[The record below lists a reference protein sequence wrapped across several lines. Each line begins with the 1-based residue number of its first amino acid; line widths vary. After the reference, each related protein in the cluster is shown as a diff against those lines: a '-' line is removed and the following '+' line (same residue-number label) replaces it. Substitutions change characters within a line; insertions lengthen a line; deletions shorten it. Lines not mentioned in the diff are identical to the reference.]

1 MSTQPN
7 TESIVYPL
15 PESSQE
21 LAGLVQQIT
30 EYDSPRAV
38 IIDYLQKTIL
48 VHPSTDED
56 KAEFT
61 KESLM
66 YLLSAEPINMVDDI
80 SSLDALLAKVEPE
93 EEFITLCLHPNQKPN
108 LQDVHPTLWTP
119 LVSENSVLMVVRV
132 SDSQKWKVL
141 GASLPDHLHI
151 DLG

>member
-1 MSTQPN
+1 MSTQSN
-7 TESIVYPL
+7 TESVVYPL

-30 EYDSPRAV
+30 EYDEPRAL
-38 IIDYLQKTIL
+38 IIDYLQKAIL
-48 VHPSTDED
+48 VHPRTEGDV
-56 KAEFT
+56 AEFT

-80 SSLDALLAKVEPE
+80 SSLDALLTEIGPE
-93 EEFITLCLHPNQKPN
+93 EEFITLCLHPNQQPN

-132 SDSQKWKVL
+132 SGSQKWRVL

-151 DLG
+151 DLE